1 MLKVSSSSE
10 QGESLAGWLR
20 ILREVDESA
29 LEKKTS
35 VDYLRTQNRFSEF
48 VSAVDPSAI
57 VWPVGQIFVRIFL
70 VYMFFRNGMS
80 AASLP
85 GYLTHLK
92 SGQLG
97 RQMEWL
103 GNPQLRAVN
112 LTVRALQKMS
122 VRKEVRRKAPMTLEK
137 MRKLEKYLNYESQ
150 SDRQFASLSRMCHN
164 GLLRSGEG
172 IKILFRHLSWSKDR
186 KRVRLLVHGS
196 KCNKKGAAEV
206 IDMVDWGAGSAVAYL
221 RNYFDDFEL
230 WESDGNGLVFDL
242 YDKPGFIAR
251 IKKLVR
257 LAGIDGDF
265 AGHSF
270 RSGGACDLYAANVP
284 IEAIMKMGRWQSNAA
299 LLYLRCEEVTALKIA
314 HAFQLSDQFGFEF
327 WNAGPSVR
335 EMGGRLS

>member
-1 MLKVSSSSE
+1 MLKASSSSE
-10 QGESLAGWLR
+10 REESLAGWLR

-48 VSAVDPSAI
+48 VTAIDPSAV
-57 VWPVGQIFVRIFL
+57 VWPAGQIFVRIFL
-70 VYMFFRNGMS
+70 VFMFFRNGMS

-85 GYLTHLK
+85 GYMTHLK

-103 GNPQLRAVN
+103 GSPQLRAVN

-122 VRKEVRRKAPMTLEK
+122 VHKEIRRKAPMTLDK
-137 MRKLEKYLNYESQ
+137 MRKLEKFLNYESQ

-172 IKILFRHLSWSKDR
+172 IKILFEHLSWSRDR
-186 KRVRLLVHGS
+186 NRLRLLVHGS
-196 KCNKKGAAEV
+196 KCNKKGAPEV

-221 RNYFDDFEL
+221 RNYFEDFDL
-230 WESDGNGLVFDL
+230 WEAAGDSLVFNL
-242 YDKPGFIAR
+242 FDKPEFITR

-257 LAGIDGDF
+257 LVGIDGDY

-314 HAFQLSDQFGFEF
+314 HAFHMSDKFGFEF